1 VRKRKARRLRAL
13 ANAQVAATAPGQA
26 VPPGQA
32 RPQLQPGRGQV
43 RARRRRGPA
52 RQTRWMRL
60 LGLFFATG
68 GGVAIGFGWAGAAQ
82 KDCVQCQIPFLLSGG
97 AAGVGLI
104 IFGVALML
112 LAQIRTESRRLGD
125 RVEHAVALLRRAAER
140 DAGHEGAPQ
149 ALAPETPMTAPAG
162 EPSGGPVGMAAGEP
176 RPEPFGGPPY
186 APIPDPL
193 TSAPV
198 DAPVEGSEPS
208 PADGATMAA
217 STVAGGVV
225 DSESRGDQ
233 PMPAGGAETARRRG
247 LFRRRRPT
255 A

>member
-1 VRKRKARRLRAL
+1 VRKRKARQFRGL
-13 ANAQVAATAPGQA
+13 ANAQGAATAPGQA
-26 VPPGQA
+26 ALPGQA

-125 RVEHAVALLRRAAER
+125 RVEHAVAVLRRATER
-140 DAGHEGAPQ
+140 DAGHEGGAQAPG
-149 ALAPETPMTAPAG
+149 APEMPMTAPAE
-162 EPSGGPVGMAAGEP
+162 EPSVGPVPTSGAEAPIEPLDAPGADQPGGPVGVEAGEA
-176 RPEPFGGPPY
+176 RQEPFGV
-186 APIPDPL
+186 APFAPTPDPL

-198 DAPVEGSEPS
+198 DP
-208 PADGATMAA
+208 
-217 STVAGGVV
+217 
-225 DSESRGDQ
+225 
-233 PMPAGGAETARRRG
+233 ARRRG
-247 LFRRRRPT
+247 FFRRRRPT